1 MPIRV
6 PIKRS
11 YDYAAKHLNE
21 TDELFI
27 IILKYSIYFW
37 VYVSLLNIIMPKE
50 EDAFDFSVSI

>member
-1 MPIRV
+1 MPI
-6 PIKRS
+6 KQS
-11 YDYAAKHLNE
+11 HDYAAKRLNK

-50 EDAFDFSVSI
+50 DAVDFSVSI